1 MRMLLYYLVFFF
13 LLIHSQLFISS
24 SSSSPDHAPQCHP
37 HESSAL
43 LQLKTSFK
51 YPAPGTA
58 FHAIDTWNNEN
69 CCTWDGITCDNVIG
83 HVIGLDLFAWSLQG
97 TISSNSTLFKL
108 HHLQTLQLSD
118 NDFRESF
125 IVPEFGKFKNMTS
138 LDLRYSNFSG
148 HVPLEISHLSK
159 LDYLALGGG
168 YKVMIGENTFK
179 ALSQNLSN
187 LTSFYLVSIDLSSL
201 SLVISVKNFPSL
213 MYIDLDNCKLSRKLL
228 ESIFELSNLT
238 GLSLEDNEAPNVSL
252 PTSNWSSALNSLTLR
267 HNTFSIDLP
276 LLLKDIPKSLSSL
289 QLSFSNLVGP
299 LPDNI
304 QFYDSSNHLVHSAP
318 NFTDLILSNNLL
330 NGTIPTWIYALPYL
344 EYLDLSDN
352 QFTGEIIRDFETTSF
367 GETVFLGITP
377 RSTLQS
383 QNLRHLDLSSN
394 KFSGTLELEKL
405 LISKRLAYLD
415 LSSNNISVTFGNT
428 KNYSLD
434 NLEELYL
441 SSCNITEFPHILK
454 SSKILSTLDLSHNQ
468 IQGSAP
474 KWLWEVGKNSLY
486 NLTLSHNFLTYIE
499 PLPWNRLLY
508 LDLSSNS
515 FSGPLPIIASYFLSF
530 ISVAK
535 NQFVGEILTSFCNM
549 SFLEVLDLSSN
560 NLSGIIP
567 RCIVKHGK
575 RLSVL
580 NFSRNKLY
588 GTIPNTFLVG
598 STLRNLNLNGNH
610 LEGSLPRSL
619 EYCKNLEVL
628 DLGNNILNDSF
639 PHWLDSLPALR
650 VLVLRSNRFYG
661 SIGKPKIKYPFPEL
675 RIIDLSHNEFDGAL
689 PTKYFVNFKAM
700 ILNTKNVELKYMGED
715 YYQDSITVTM
725 KGYELEL
732 VHILTIFVTL
742 DFSYNN
748 FSGEIPVFLG
758 GLNALKGLNISHN
771 MLRGTIPSSLGNL
784 TNLEWLD
791 LSANKLSGNIPWQLT
806 DLIWLQILNLSEN
819 KLVGPIP
826 NGKQFNTFSND
837 SFKGNLDLCGF
848 PLSKPCNE
856 EYEGST
862 MEQENESEDANGF
875 TWKVVLLGNNNDTLP
890 NILSELHL
898 SSCGISEFPYSL
910 RSLEN
915 LRYLDLSNNQIE
927 GSVPQWL
934 WNMGKDSLLQIL
946 DLSNNNLSENIPPCL
961 GNSSLRVLD
970 LHKNKLHGLIPSHFA
985 KGNCLGVL
993 NLKENQLEGSLPK
1006 SLLNCKE
1013 LKFLDIGI
1021 NKINGA
1027 FPWWLESLPN
1037 LQVLILR
1044 SNRFQGPIGNPKLR
1058 HPFHNLR
1065 IMDLSGNEFTD
1076 HLPQKYFKNFVGMMN
1091 ATSDYLRYMEY
1102 PTLIRYYE
1110 SSSLTI
1116 KGYYPELE
1124 KIQTMLIF
1132 IDFSRNNFTGEI
1144 PELLG
1149 KLNSL
1154 KGLNFSHNKISCN
1167 IPPSLGN
1174 LTNLEWLDLSSNEL
1188 VGKIPWQLAANL
1200 NQLQIL
1206 NLSVNQLEGLIP
1218 RSRQFD
1224 TFTNDS
1230 YKENLGLCGFPIS
1243 ESCNEDTIHQFQQ
1256 EDNEEHVKGFDWKI
1270 VLIGFGSG
1278 MVIGISIGYM
1288 FLTDQNIDGIVKTLK
1303 GEQWH
1308 LMAKRSKQRRARQ
1321 NVGIERRH

>member
-1 MRMLLYYLVFFF
+1 M
-13 LLIHSQLFISS
+13 
-24 SSSSPDHAPQCHP
+24 
-37 HESSAL
+37 
-43 LQLKTSFK
+43 
-51 YPAPGTA
+51 
-58 FHAIDTWNNEN
+58 
-69 CCTWDGITCDNVIG
+69 
-83 HVIGLDLFAWSLQG
+83 
-97 TISSNSTLFKL
+97 
-108 HHLQTLQLSD
+108 
-118 NDFRESF
+118 
-125 IVPEFGKFKNMTS
+125 
-138 LDLRYSNFSG
+138 
-148 HVPLEISHLSK
+148 
-159 LDYLALGGG
+159 
-168 YKVMIGENTFK
+168 
-179 ALSQNLSN
+179 
-187 LTSFYLVSIDLSSL
+187 
-201 SLVISVKNFPSL
+201 
-213 MYIDLDNCKLSRKLL
+213 
-228 ESIFELSNLT
+228 
-238 GLSLEDNEAPNVSL
+238 
-252 PTSNWSSALNSLTLR
+252 
-267 HNTFSIDLP
+267 
-276 LLLKDIPKSLSSL
+276 
-289 QLSFSNLVGP
+289 
-299 LPDNI
+299 
-304 QFYDSSNHLVHSAP
+304 
-318 NFTDLILSNNLL
+318 
-330 NGTIPTWIYALPYL
+330 
-344 EYLDLSDN
+344 
-352 QFTGEIIRDFETTSF
+352 
-367 GETVFLGITP
+367 
-377 RSTLQS
+377 
-383 QNLRHLDLSSN
+383 
-394 KFSGTLELEKL
+394 
-405 LISKRLAYLD
+405 
-415 LSSNNISVTFGNT
+415 
-428 KNYSLD
+428 
-434 NLEELYL
+434 
-441 SSCNITEFPHILK
+441 
-454 SSKILSTLDLSHNQ
+454 
-468 IQGSAP
+468 
-474 KWLWEVGKNSLY
+474 
-486 NLTLSHNFLTYIE
+486 
-499 PLPWNRLLY
+499 
-508 LDLSSNS
+508 
-515 FSGPLPIIASYFLSF
+515 
-530 ISVAK
+530 
-535 NQFVGEILTSFCNM
+535 
-549 SFLEVLDLSSN
+549 
-560 NLSGIIP
+560 
-567 RCIVKHGK
+567 
-575 RLSVL
+575 
-580 NFSRNKLY
+580 
-588 GTIPNTFLVG
+588 
-598 STLRNLNLNGNH
+598 
-610 LEGSLPRSL
+610 
-619 EYCKNLEVL
+619 
-628 DLGNNILNDSF
+628 
-639 PHWLDSLPALR
+639 
-650 VLVLRSNRFYG
+650 
-661 SIGKPKIKYPFPEL
+661 
-675 RIIDLSHNEFDGAL
+675 
-689 PTKYFVNFKAM
+689 
-700 ILNTKNVELKYMGED
+700 
-715 YYQDSITVTM
+715 TM
-725 KGYELEL
+725 KGSELEL
-732 VHILTIFVTL
+732 VHILTILVTL
-742 DFSYNN
+742 DFSCNN

-758 GLNALKGLNISHN
+758 GLNELKGLNISHN

-791 LSANKLSGNIPWQLT
+791 LSVNKLSGNIPWQLT
-806 DLIWLQILNLSEN
+806 DLIWLEILNLSEN

-875 TWKVVLLGNNNDTLP
+875 TWKVVVLGYGCGFVFGIFIGYINFFSNGRAGSFPRSIFQQVNLTDLELSSNNLSGVVQFDQFSKLKKLQIFYLSDNSLSLVSNSNNNDTLP

-946 DLSNNNLSENIPPCL
+946 DLSNNNLSGNIPPCL

-985 KGNCLGVL
+985 KGNCLCVL
-993 NLKENQLEGSLPK
+993 NLKENQLE
-1006 SLLNCKE
+1006 
-1013 LKFLDIGI
+1013 DIGI

-1027 FPWWLESLPN
+1027 FPWWLESLLN

-1044 SNRFQGPIGNPKLR
+1044 SNRFQGPIGNLKVR

-1110 SSSLTI
+1110 SSSLTV
-1116 KGYYPELE
+1116 KGYYAELE

-1174 LTNLEWLDLSSNEL
+1174 LTNLEC
-1188 VGKIPWQLAANL
+1188 
-1200 NQLQIL
+1200 
-1206 NLSVNQLEGLIP
+1206 
-1218 RSRQFD
+1218 RQFD